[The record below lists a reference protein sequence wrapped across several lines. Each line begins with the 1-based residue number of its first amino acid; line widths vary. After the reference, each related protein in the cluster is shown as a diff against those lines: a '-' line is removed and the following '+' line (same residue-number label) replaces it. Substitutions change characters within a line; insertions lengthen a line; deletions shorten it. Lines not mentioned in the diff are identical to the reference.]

1 MLECLKEYH
10 VYDVKLSISRLAPAC
25 LRKKIS
31 RLAFLHKEY
40 IDNYRREI
48 MDVFLQTLE
57 EWDI

>member
-10 VYDVKLSISRLAPAC
+10 VYDVKLS
-25 LRKKIS
+25 IS